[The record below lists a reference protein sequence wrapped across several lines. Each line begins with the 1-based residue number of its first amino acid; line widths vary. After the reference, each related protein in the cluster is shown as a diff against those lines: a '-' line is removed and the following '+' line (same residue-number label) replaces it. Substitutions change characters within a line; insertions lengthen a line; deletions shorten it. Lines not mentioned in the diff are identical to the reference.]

1 MTKNIFKAIVI
12 TIAILATTIL
22 TVFTTETVSAC
33 TISFIEYDIDNDGKL
48 TEADLEYLT
57 KEVVDGSS
65 DFNVTDMVKLKKLL
79 METEAD
85 ESVISV
91 DSENPSEQDI
101 QTVRNALFNSEL
113 TSIAYDDGK
122 FILNDLFGTTI
133 MQIPEATVGETIYD
147 EFVANA
153 TLSDGK
159 TVEVGVTNGKLRVFR
174 QFLCKPAVGYLI
186 DSNFEVTEEHT
197 ELLKEIF
204 ENAELKDFV
213 FSEEKLYFEN
223 DEAEIWIKF
232 NRNETG
238 TNRTSI
244 LAMATVGE
252 VTVQLMTDGTV
263 YTLGAVA

>member
-1 MTKNIFKAIVI
+1 M
-12 TIAILATTIL
+12 
-22 TVFTTETVSAC
+22 
-33 TISFIEYDIDNDGKL
+33 
-48 TEADLEYLT
+48 
-57 KEVVDGSS
+57 
-65 DFNVTDMVKLKKLL
+65 
-79 METEAD
+79 
-85 ESVISV
+85 
-91 DSENPSEQDI
+91 
-101 QTVRNALFNSEL
+101 RNALFNSEL
-113 TSIAYDDGK
+113 TSIDYNEGK

-133 MQIPEATVGETIYD
+133 MQIPEATDEPIYD

-159 TVEVGVTNGKLRVFR
+159 TVEVGITNGKLRVFR

>member
-1 MTKNIFKAIVI
+1 MINKIFKAIVI
-12 TIAILATTIL
+12 TVAMLTTTIF
-22 TVFTTETVSAC
+22 TGFTTETVSAC
-33 TISFIEYDIDNDGKL
+33 TISFIEYDLDNDGKL
-48 TEADLEYLT
+48 TEADLESLT

-85 ESVISV
+85 EAIISV

-101 QTVRNALFNSEL
+101 QIVRNALFNSEL
-113 TSIAYDDGK
+113 TSIDYNEGK

-133 MQIPEATVGETIYD
+133 MQIPEATDEPIYD

-159 TVEVGVTNGKLRVFR
+159 TVEVGITNGKIRVFR

>member
-1 MTKNIFKAIVI
+1 MINKIFKAIVI
-12 TIAILATTIL
+12 TVAMLTTTIF
-22 TVFTTETVSAC
+22 TGFTTETVSAC
-33 TISFIEYDIDNDGKL
+33 TISFIEYDLDNDGKL
-48 TEADLEYLT
+48 TEADLEFLT

-85 ESVISV
+85 EAVISV
-91 DSENPSEQDI
+91 DSE
-101 QTVRNALFNSEL
+101 L
-113 TSIAYDDGK
+113 TSINYNEGK

-133 MQIPEATVGETIYD
+133 MQIPEATDEPIYD

-159 TVEVGVTNGKLRVFR
+159 TVEVGITNGKLRVFR

-213 FSEEKLYFEN
+213 FSEETLYFEN
-223 DEAEIWIKF
+223 DEAEIWLKF

-238 TNRTSI
+238 TNHTSI

>member
-1 MTKNIFKAIVI
+1 MINNIFKAIVI
-12 TIAILATTIL
+12 TVVMLATTI
-22 TVFTTETVSAC
+22 FTAFITETVSAC
-33 TISFIEYDIDNDGKL
+33 TISFIEYDLDNDGKL
-48 TEADLEYLT
+48 TEADLESLT

-85 ESVISV
+85 EAIISV

-101 QTVRNALFNSEL
+101 QIVRNALFNSEL
-113 TSIAYDDGK
+113 TSIDYNEGK

-133 MQIPEATVGETIYD
+133 MQIPEATDEPIYD

-159 TVEVGVTNGKLRVFR
+159 TVEVGITNGKLRVFR
-174 QFLCKPAVGYLI
+174 QFLCKSAVGYLI

-213 FSEEKLYFEN
+213 FSKETLYFEN
-223 DEAEIWIKF
+223 DEAEIWLKF

-238 TNRTSI
+238 TNHTSI

>member
-1 MTKNIFKAIVI
+1 M
-12 TIAILATTIL
+12 
-22 TVFTTETVSAC
+22 
-33 TISFIEYDIDNDGKL
+33 
-48 TEADLEYLT
+48 T

-85 ESVISV
+85 EAIISV

-113 TSIAYDDGK
+113 TSIDYNEGK

-133 MQIPEATVGETIYD
+133 MQIPEAIDEPIYD

-159 TVEVGVTNGKLRVFR
+159 TVEVGITNGKLRVFR
-174 QFLCKPAVGYLI
+174 QFLCKPAVGYVI
-186 DSNFEVTEEHT
+186 DSNFAVTEEHT
-197 ELLKEIF
+197 AFLKEIF
-204 ENAELKDFV
+204 ENAELKDYT

-223 DEAEIWIKF
+223 DEAEIELMFDHNK
-232 NRNETG
+232 TG
-238 TNRTSI
+238 ANHISI
-244 LAMATVGE
+244 LAMATLGE
-252 VTVQLMTDGTV
+252 VTFQLMTDGTV